1 MVIDVL
7 INMMNAAAIIL
18 WFAAMPVSCSVY
30 VLSKGAVDLLVDA
43 WAGVLTV
50 VAIDG
55 LSGVNVLVE
64 VNVNMF
70 AGVMAEVKFAID
82 GLSC

>member
-1 MVIDVL
+1 ML

-70 AGVMAEVKFAID
+70 AWVMTEVKCLPS
-82 GLSC
+82 GVLRC

>member
-7 INMMNAAAIIL
+7 INMMNAVAIIL
-18 WFAAMPVSCSVY
+18 EFAAMSVSCSVY
-30 VLSKGAVDLLVDA
+30 VLSNGAVDLLVDA
-43 WAGVLTV
+43 WAGVLTNG
-50 VAIDG
+50 G
-55 LSGVNVLVE
+55 LSGVDILVE

-70 AGVMAEVKFAID
+70 AEVMTEVKFAID